1 MNEMDKL
8 ETVQKLQFWIKSH
21 LQEPMTLKQLSDI
34 SGYSPWHTSRMFKE
48 VTGKNPFDYIRSLRL
63 SSAALVLRDQK
74 CKVLD
79 VALDFVFDSHEGF
92 TRAFSKQFGLSPKQ
106 YQKKTPPI
114 GLFRPYLV
122 LESYQALH
130 RGGKHMTKKTQTI
143 FVQIIERPQR
153 KLLLKRGIKATE
165 YFAYCDEVGCDVWSI
180 LCSVKEAMVEPV
192 GLWLPDHLI
201 KEGTSQYV
209 QGVEVPMDYS
219 NQIPQGFDLIDLPSS
234 TYMFFQ
240 SEPYEDINFGE
251 AIADVWKHI
260 ETFNPT
266 IYGYDWDPQA
276 APRFQLEPQGYRGYI
291 EALPVKQ
298 VKR

>member
-1 MNEMDKL
+1 MNEMDTLKI
-8 ETVQKLQFWIKSH
+8 VQELQEWIESN
-21 LQEPMTLKQLSDI
+21 LQEPITLKQLSDVA
-34 SGYSPWHTSRMFKE
+34 GYSPWHTSRVFKE
-48 VTGKNPFDYIRSLRL
+48 ATGKNPFEYIRGLRL
-63 SSAALVLRDQK
+63 TAAALQLRDQR

-79 VALDFVFDSHEGF
+79 VALDYVFDSHEGF
-92 TRAFSKQFGLSPKQ
+92 TRAFSKQFGLTPKQ
-106 YQKKTPPI
+106 YQSRTPPI
-114 GLFRPYLV
+114 GLFRPYHV
-122 LESYQALH
+122 LESYLALH
-130 RGGKHMTKKTQTI
+130 RGGKHMTKNTQAI

-153 KLLLKRGIKATE
+153 KLLLRRGVKATDYFE
-165 YFAYCDEVGCDVWSI
+165 YCEEVGCDVWSV
-180 LCSVKEAMVEPV
+180 LTSVKEAMVEPV
-192 GLWLPDHLI
+192 GLWLPEHLI

-219 NQIPQGFDLIDLPSS
+219 NQIPEGFDLIGLPSS

-291 EALPVKQ
+291 EARPVKPM
-298 VKR
+298 KR